1 VRRMSD
7 LQVYPLW
14 PTLRADMLLS
24 VVYPTA
30 PLPHY
35 ISVAQLSSF
44 ISGGGIALPLSIA
57 QGGTG
62 ATSADG
68 ALTALGAAPL
78 ASPTFTGAPSA
89 PTPLPSDNS
98 THLATTAFVVSV
110 TGSPSWD
117 NIINKPATFPPTL
130 PIAEAGV
137 TGLIT
142 DLAAKAPLASPALTG
157 TPTAPTAGAGDS
169 STRLATTAYV
179 QTAIAAISG
188 TSITTAATPP
198 SSPAPGNLWWSTADG
213 EGQLFIYYT
222 DADSSSWV
230 IANAPPVSTR
240 TEFFTVAVSDETTA
254 ITTGVAKTT
263 FRMPFALTLSEMRA
277 SLSTASSSGIPT
289 IDVNEGGVS
298 IFSTRLTID
307 AGEKTSTTAAAA
319 AVISDTA
326 LADDAEITIDIDVA
340 GTGARGLKV
349 TFLGTR

>member
-1 VRRMSD
+1 MSD

-130 PIAEAGV
+130 P
-137 TGLIT
+137 T
-142 DLAAKAPLASPALTG
+142 AKAPLASPALTG

-307 AGEKTSTTAAAA
+307 AGEKTSITAAAA